1 MYTGLQLSK
10 DLDVR
15 VRQTNAGAFF
25 SPARKNYCLRMA
37 IVSLLENNYKGM
49 IKQKSVDEI
58 SPLIKTYTYY
68 VPYNNQVL
76 LKPLHITNIALIS
89 GTTYQVFFDRPH
101 NLNFSSGTINLTFSG
116 VAGGGYSTLNGV
128 TYGASDAPTSVD
140 TSVTITVSSPF
151 TGTYILNSG
160 EVTGSDWIWDYYHL
174 LAVSAVTRKNLQV
187 TIKSVKTTPSVE
199 LTIGTNNIRTG
210 EYLKF
215 SNFGGITG
223 INNQFKYVKKIAE
236 RKIKLYDDAALTIP
250 TTVTGTYTSGGIIE
264 RMYDRYCEPL
274 TSDQKISAYQATEL
288 FPLYESNENRLVCYT
303 SQQDVDPFITP
314 VNYYVDYITTQANID
329 ITNDTIDL
337 LQTYNQEM
345 CRMIIE
351 KAAAYFFAFNTST
364 EDIQILP
371 ATQ

>member
-10 DLDVR
+10 DLDIR
-15 VRQTNAGAFF
+15 VRQTNASAYF

-68 VPYNNQVL
+68 APYNNQVL
-76 LKPLHITNIALIS
+76 LKPLHITNIQNPLGNIYVI
-89 GTTYQVFFDRPH
+89 TFDRPH
-101 NLNFSSGTINLTFSG
+101 NFNFSSGTVNITFSG
-116 VAGGGYSTLNGV
+116 VQGYSGLNGL
-128 TYGASDAPTSVD
+128 TFPAYAGTTPNKCFLNL
-140 TSVTITVSSPF
+140 SSPL
-151 TGTYILNSG
+151 TGTYVPNSG
-160 EVTGSDWIWDYYHL
+160 QVTGDSWIWDYYHL
-174 LAVSAVTRKNLQV
+174 LAISVVTLKDLRVSLK
-187 TIKSVKTTPSVE
+187 IVKTSPSVE

-215 SNFGGITG
+215 SGFGGLTG
-223 INNQFKYVKKIAE
+223 LNDQFKYVKKIAE
-236 RKIKLYDDAALTIP
+236 RKIKLYEDSALTIP
-250 TTVTGTYTSGGIIE
+250 TIVTGTYTSGGKIE
-264 RMYDRYCEPL
+264 RMHDRYCEPL

-314 VNYYVDYITTQANID
+314 VNYYVDYITVQADID

-351 KAAAYFFAFNTST
+351 KAAAYFFAFNTDT
-364 EDIQILP
+364 TDIQILP
-371 ATQ
+371 ALQ